1 MTAGFIGA
9 LGMLSNA
16 QAVNL
21 NKDGLGQVLIY
32 PYYNVNNGFQTMFS
46 LTNTTN
52 YFTAVKIRFRSS
64 GNSNDLLDFN
74 VYMSP
79 KDVWSAT
86 IRNVND
92 VANIITIDET
102 CTLPGKAALQDGEN
116 LRDVY
121 DSTDPEDVREGYIEV
136 IEMGVLGYDSDL
148 DGIPDTPVTE
158 VTLANGIDYAAE
170 YIASNILH
178 DSTGM
183 PTDCGVIH
191 DAWVD
196 AGEFAVT
203 GTYPNGGFTEGGAF
217 VIPTA
222 LTAGTPDLPKTTG
235 TAGLTDYPANLVTPQ
250 GGLTGNTILLNVNTG
265 SAYVADST
273 IIDGYA
279 TAYHIN
285 VPTIIADDSTAND
298 VQPFIDANGNG
309 VLDLG
314 EQVGLAIH
322 YENQSGADIPVG
334 VYPVTGAQHYRAD
347 DRTDYMLP
355 SLASGSSLVSNQTWG
370 DSSAA
375 HQMIW
380 GPSVAADDAT
390 GPDAGLLL
398 DVVDYGLF
406 DINVAPNTQVPS
418 GVNPYPMAHVMAVT
432 SLANAYF
439 VDPAFDGAT
448 DWVITLPMK
457 KHGIFNVS
465 NRASAS
471 GIQDV
476 QVAISSWDREEGVT
490 AAPDVGDDFSP
501 PLQEPI
507 VTKSLTREVNIL
519 TAGTGTLP
527 TNNVLGSVDGQLL
540 DVDFIYGWA
549 QVVFN
554 DRYDLLSVQVGSSST
569 VDPIGT
575 DIVDDFWTY
584 SEQATSELVTARV
597 SDLAATAVVNV
608 TDGSLPGVPAIG
620 FAATRGNLGADA
632 PEAQVGETIP
642 HVITG
647 RNAPTPAP

>member
-1 MTAGFIGA
+1 
-9 LGMLSNA
+9 
-16 QAVNL
+16 
-21 NKDGLGQVLIY
+21 
-32 PYYNVNNGFQTMFS
+32 
-46 LTNTTN
+46 
-52 YFTAVKIRFRSS
+52 
-64 GNSNDLLDFN
+64 
-74 VYMSP
+74 
-79 KDVWSAT
+79 
-86 IRNVND
+86 
-92 VANIITIDET
+92 
-102 CTLPGKAALQDGEN
+102 
-116 LRDVY
+116 
-121 DSTDPEDVREGYIEV
+121 
-136 IEMGVLGYDSDL
+136 
-148 DGIPDTPVTE
+148 
-158 VTLANGIDYAAE
+158 
-170 YIASNILH
+170 
-178 DSTGM
+178 
-183 PTDCGVIH
+183 
-191 DAWVD
+191 
-196 AGEFAVT
+196 
-203 GTYPNGGFTEGGAF
+203 
-217 VIPTA
+217 
-222 LTAGTPDLPKTTG
+222 
-235 TAGLTDYPANLVTPQ
+235 
-250 GGLTGNTILLNVNTG
+250 VNTG

-390 GPDAGLLL
+390 GPDACLLL

-554 DRYDLLSVQVGSSST
+554 DRYDLLSIQVGSSST